1 MSKKKGITKPFYRDP
16 KWLIPIIITI
26 MTAVIGGPW
35 IITQTDVDTSNSSQS
50 PICIGEN
57 CAQNITYQQIT
68 YNYYRNQ
75 STFNESCSDNLNI
88 DCYTPQNIN
97 KNDCINDITVA
108 EGIIDGG
115 ILIDDCDVLVTK
127 LEDDETPVKSGTVSL
142 WIKFSNIKSN
152 KNRYLFDAFD
162 EYKKN
167 RISLYLEPDGFLTF
181 SLFDGD
187 YTTIQIRDKLNSE
200 ELSDWTQMTVT
211 WEEHGGI
218 LKLFVNE
225 DLKRTRDIS
234 NINFDAGFKAF
245 FIGSNIYGEGQA
257 YGIIDE
263 VRFSSVAR
271 SEDWINQSYQ
281 MVANQDKLVS
291 WGPIETLN

>member
-1 MSKKKGITKPFYRDP
+1 MVKKKSIAKPFYRKP
-16 KWLIPIIITI
+16 GWLISIALAIIAIVLTI
-26 MTAVIGGPW
+26 YGGNDTL
-35 IITQTDVDTSNSSQS
+35 INVDTSNSSQS
-50 PICIGEN
+50 PTFVGSNGQQTTIYNI
-57 CAQNITYQQIT
+57 QNYLLD
-68 YNYYRNQ
+68 N
-75 STFNESCSDNLNI
+75 STLNKLCSDRFYLNRS
-88 DCYTPQNIN
+88 CYTPQNIT
-97 KNDCINDITVA
+97 KSDCINNITA
-108 EGIIDGG
+108 ADGIIAGG

-127 LEDDETPVKSGTVSL
+127 LKDDETPVKSGTVSL
-142 WIKFSNIKSN
+142 WIKFSDIKSN

-234 NINFDAGFKAF
+234 SINFDAGFKAF

-263 VRFSSVAR
+263 VQFFSVAR
-271 SEDWINQSYQ
+271 SEDGINQSYQ

-291 WGPIETLN
+291 WGPAEKR